1 MFYGVFQS
9 ELSVIRMTLYFELCF
24 FFFKQKTAYE
34 MRISDWSSDV
44 CSSDLTAAPPTA
56 STAAEADIGFTGIAL
71 NQPLLFSCA
80 RVHQRQ
86 GDIRFLLADL
96 QSAQK
101 SARSTTDQATQRT
114 AEAKAAAVRILG
126 HKVRHNEIIRGLHL
140 RSEEHTSEL
149 QSLMRISYAVFCL

>member
-1 MFYGVFQS
+1 MS
-9 ELSVIRMTLYFELCF
+9 LCIF
-24 FFFKQKTAYE
+24 VFFKQKTAYE

-44 CSSDLTAAPPTA
+44 CSSDL

-96 QSAQK
+96 QPAQK

-114 AEAKAAAVRILG
+114 AKAKAAAVRILG

-140 RSEEHTSEL
+140 SAADIGTNL
-149 QSLMRISYAVFCL
+149 QLADRKSTRLNSS